1 VANLTRED
9 GELFFSLIAQHPVT
23 THVAPFAL
31 DRANDAMAA
40 LRTGAIDGAAVLV
53 P

>member
-1 VANLTRED
+1 M
-9 GELFFSLIAQHPVT
+9 S
-23 THVAPFAL
+23 HVAPFAL